1 MLVKVS
7 QKIVY
12 YLSSTHTVFINQRED
27 KQKLK
32 TLYFYHPESWI
43 WSFDSLKIHESDAN
57 LPWRQEPYFAIFETY
72 NLIANS
78 AYLLVNSASRE

>member
-12 YLSSTHTVFINQRED
+12 YLSSTHTVFINQLED

-32 TLYFYHPESWI
+32 TLYFYHPGSWI

-57 LPWRQEPYFAIFETY
+57 LP
-72 NLIANS
+72 
-78 AYLLVNSASRE
+78 